1 MKQLEKNPQSE
12 VKIRFPDCDPF
23 NHLNNSKYID
33 YFLNAREDHLS
44 SFYQFDIAKL
54 AKEKGLAWFVTLNQ
68 IAYFSPASTMETVV
82 IQTRLVSHSQKEL
95 LLEAS
100 MWNSEKTILKSVL
113 WTKFMHFNLA
123 TRRTEIHSE
132 EMTNLF
138 KQIVNPIGEGL
149 TFEDRAAQ
157 VKQTKKP

>member
-1 MKQLEKNPQSE
+1 
-12 VKIRFPDCDPF
+12 
-23 NHLNNSKYID
+23 
-33 YFLNAREDHLS
+33 
-44 SFYQFDIAKL
+44 
-54 AKEKGLAWFVTLNQ
+54 
-68 IAYFSPASTMETVV
+68 METVV

-100 MWNSEKTILKSVL
+100 MWNNEKTILKSVL